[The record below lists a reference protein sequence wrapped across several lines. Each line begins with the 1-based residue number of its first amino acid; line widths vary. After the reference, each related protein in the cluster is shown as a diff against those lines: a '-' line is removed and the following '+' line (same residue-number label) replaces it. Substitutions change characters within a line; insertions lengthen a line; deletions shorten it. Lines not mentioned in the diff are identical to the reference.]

1 MTAKKFMIATPV
13 AFPTPNVLGL
23 TGPELE
29 ALGQLIE
36 LWRVKQPRNRLRQ
49 AYLDGIVRPDN
60 LNIAVPD
67 EMVEQLGAV
76 IGWPRKVV
84 FGLSDLLIW
93 DGVTAAGGE

>member
-67 EMVEQLGAV
+67 DMVEQLGAV
-76 IGWPRKVV
+76 IG
-84 FGLSDLLIW
+84 
-93 DGVTAAGGE
+93 